1 MKKIN
6 LLLTLALA
14 VILASCSNTSL
25 NYPAKSQYN
34 YGLNSTITLIPG
46 ANEFNT
52 LDYITDV
59 AKVDSV
65 TSDFEGVK
73 VKKIIKTTDAYT
85 FVEEFDVY
93 LSNKTQI
100 EFDMVGAWNEITLKN
115 KKVEM
120 PRFIYPNRVVDTI
133 DNQYAD
139 KKIVKVSNDGME
151 YEIKF
156 KDGSEVTINA
166 LGKILEFE
174 K

>member
-1 MKKIN
+1 MKKIIA
-6 LLLTLALA
+6 LLA
-14 VILASCSNTSL
+14 VALVASMAWAEDLEKKVSLQELPEKAQEFLNT
-25 NYPAKSQYN
+25 Y
-34 YGLNSTITLIPG
+34 
-46 ANEFNT
+46 
-52 LDYITDV
+52 
-59 AKVDSV
+59 
-65 TSDFEGVK
+65 FEGVK
-73 VKKIIKTTDAYT
+73 VKKVIKTTDAYT

-120 PRFIYPNRVVDTI
+120 PRFIYSNRVVDTI

-151 YEIKF
+151 YDIKF

>member
-1 MKKIN
+1 MKKIIA
-6 LLLTLALA
+6 LLA
-14 VILASCSNTSL
+14 VALVASMAWAEDLEKKVSLQELPEKAQEFLNT
-25 NYPAKSQYN
+25 Y
-34 YGLNSTITLIPG
+34 
-46 ANEFNT
+46 
-52 LDYITDV
+52 
-59 AKVDSV
+59 
-65 TSDFEGVK
+65 FEGVK
-73 VKKIIKTTDAYT
+73 VKKVIKTTDAYT

-151 YEIKF
+151 YDIKF

-166 LGKILEFE
+166 LCKMLEFE

>member
-1 MKKIN
+1 MKKIIA
-6 LLLTLALA
+6 LLA
-14 VILASCSNTSL
+14 VALVASMAWAEDLEKKVSLQELPEKAQEFLNT
-25 NYPAKSQYN
+25 Y
-34 YGLNSTITLIPG
+34 
-46 ANEFNT
+46 
-52 LDYITDV
+52 
-59 AKVDSV
+59 
-65 TSDFEGVK
+65 FEGVK
-73 VKKIIKTTDAYT
+73 VKKVIKTTDAYT

-166 LGKILEFE
+166 LGKILEF
-174 K
+174 KK

>member
-1 MKKIN
+1 MKKIIA
-6 LLLTLALA
+6 LLA
-14 VILASCSNTSL
+14 VALVASMAWAEDLEKKVSLQELPEKAQEFLNT
-25 NYPAKSQYN
+25 Y
-34 YGLNSTITLIPG
+34 
-46 ANEFNT
+46 
-52 LDYITDV
+52 
-59 AKVDSV
+59 
-65 TSDFEGVK
+65 FEGVK
-73 VKKIIKTTDAYT
+73 VKKVIKTTDAYT
-85 FVEEFDVY
+85 FVEEYDVY

-151 YEIKF
+151 YDIKF

>member
-1 MKKIN
+1 MKKIIA
-6 LLLTLALA
+6 LLA
-14 VILASCSNTSL
+14 VALVASMAWAEDLEKKVSLQELPEKAQEFLNT
-25 NYPAKSQYN
+25 Y
-34 YGLNSTITLIPG
+34 
-46 ANEFNT
+46 
-52 LDYITDV
+52 
-59 AKVDSV
+59 
-65 TSDFEGVK
+65 FEGVK
-73 VKKIIKTTDAYT
+73 VKKVIKTTDAYT

>member
-1 MKKIN
+1 M
-6 LLLTLALA
+6 
-14 VILASCSNTSL
+14 NT
-25 NYPAKSQYN
+25 Y
-34 YGLNSTITLIPG
+34 
-46 ANEFNT
+46 
-52 LDYITDV
+52 
-59 AKVDSV
+59 
-65 TSDFEGVK
+65 FEGVK
-73 VKKIIKTTDAYT
+73 VKKVIKTTDAYT

-151 YEIKF
+151 YDIKF

>member
-1 MKKIN
+1 MKKIIA
-6 LLLTLALA
+6 LLA
-14 VILASCSNTSL
+14 VALVASMAWAEDLEKKVSLQELPEKAQEFLNT
-25 NYPAKSQYN
+25 Y
-34 YGLNSTITLIPG
+34 
-46 ANEFNT
+46 
-52 LDYITDV
+52 
-59 AKVDSV
+59 
-65 TSDFEGVK
+65 FEGVK
-73 VKKIIKTTDAYT
+73 VKKVIKTTDAYT

-120 PRFIYPNRVVDTI
+120 PRFIYPNRVIDTI

-151 YEIKF
+151 YDIKF

>member
-1 MKKIN
+1 MKKIIA
-6 LLLTLALA
+6 LLTVAL
-14 VILASCSNTSL
+14 VASMAWAEDLEKKVSLQELPEKAQEFLNT
-25 NYPAKSQYN
+25 Y
-34 YGLNSTITLIPG
+34 
-46 ANEFNT
+46 
-52 LDYITDV
+52 
-59 AKVDSV
+59 
-65 TSDFEGVK
+65 FEGVK
-73 VKKIIKTTDAYT
+73 VKKVIKTTDAYT

-151 YEIKF
+151 YDIKF

>member
-1 MKKIN
+1 MKKIIA
-6 LLLTLALA
+6 LLA
-14 VILASCSNTSL
+14 VALVASMAWAEDLEKKVSLQELPEKAQEFLNT
-25 NYPAKSQYN
+25 Y
-34 YGLNSTITLIPG
+34 
-46 ANEFNT
+46 
-52 LDYITDV
+52 
-59 AKVDSV
+59 
-65 TSDFEGVK
+65 FEGVK
-73 VKKIIKTTDAYT
+73 VKKVIKTTDAYT

-151 YEIKF
+151 YDIKF

>member
-1 MKKIN
+1 MKKIIA
-6 LLLTLALA
+6 LLA
-14 VILASCSNTSL
+14 VALVASMVWAEDLEKKVSLQELPEKAQEFLNT
-25 NYPAKSQYN
+25 Y
-34 YGLNSTITLIPG
+34 
-46 ANEFNT
+46 
-52 LDYITDV
+52 
-59 AKVDSV
+59 
-65 TSDFEGVK
+65 FEGVK
-73 VKKIIKTTDAYT
+73 VKKVIKTTDAYT

>member
-1 MKKIN
+1 MKKIIA
-6 LLLTLALA
+6 LLA
-14 VILASCSNTSL
+14 VALVASMAWAEDLEKKVSLQELPEKAQEFLNT
-25 NYPAKSQYN
+25 Y
-34 YGLNSTITLIPG
+34 
-46 ANEFNT
+46 
-52 LDYITDV
+52 
-59 AKVDSV
+59 
-65 TSDFEGVK
+65 FEGVK
-73 VKKIIKTTDAYT
+73 VKKVIKTTDAYT

-151 YEIKF
+151 YDIKF

-166 LGKILEFE
+166 LGQILEFD

>member
-1 MKKIN
+1 MKKIIA
-6 LLLTLALA
+6 LLA
-14 VILASCSNTSL
+14 VALVASMAWAEDLEKKVSLQELPEKAQEFLNT
-25 NYPAKSQYN
+25 Y
-34 YGLNSTITLIPG
+34 
-46 ANEFNT
+46 
-52 LDYITDV
+52 
-59 AKVDSV
+59 
-65 TSDFEGVK
+65 FEGVK
-73 VKKIIKTTDAYT
+73 VKKVIKTIDAYT

-151 YEIKF
+151 YDIKF

>member
-1 MKKIN
+1 MKKIIA
-6 LLLTLALA
+6 LLA
-14 VILASCSNTSL
+14 VALVASMAWAEDLEKKVSLQELPEKAQEFLNT
-25 NYPAKSQYN
+25 Y
-34 YGLNSTITLIPG
+34 
-46 ANEFNT
+46 
-52 LDYITDV
+52 
-59 AKVDSV
+59 
-65 TSDFEGVK
+65 FEGVK